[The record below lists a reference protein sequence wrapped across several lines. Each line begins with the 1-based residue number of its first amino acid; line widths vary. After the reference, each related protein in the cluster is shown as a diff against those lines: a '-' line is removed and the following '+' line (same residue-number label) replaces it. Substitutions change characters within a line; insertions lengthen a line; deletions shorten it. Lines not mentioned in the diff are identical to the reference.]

1 MKYSLTKQKKTILRY
16 LLQGMSNQEIAEAM
30 QRSIRTVKM
39 HLARMFQIFNIQS
52 RNKRVSLAVE
62 ASKAIKNGEL
72 EL

>member
-1 MKYSLTKQKKTILRY
+1 MKYTLPKQKKAALRY
-16 LLQGMSNQEIAEAM
+16 LLQGMSNQEISEAM

-62 ASKAIKNGEL
+62 ASKAIKNGDL